1 MKAREQ
7 TITIEWSLN
16 PDNVPG
22 EVTVT
27 ITQSKDTEPIFQ
39 YTTEL
44 PTHDEVYAWAEQSR

>member
-27 ITQSKDTEPIFQ
+27 ITQPKDIAPIFQ

-44 PTHDEVYAWAEQSR
+44 PTHDKVYAWTEQSR